1 MRRMA
6 DRKRKVCVVTGS
18 RAEYGLLYWLL
29 RGIQAEPS
37 LQLQLV
43 VTGMHLSPE
52 FGMTVNQIEADGF
65 VADAQVDMKL
75 AGDTPKALTRSIGLG
90 LIGFADTFESLQPDI
105 VVVLGDR
112 YEIFAAAQAAMV
124 ARIPIAH
131 IHGGELT
138 EGLIDDAIRHAITK
152 MAHLHFVS
160 AEEYRKRVI
169 QLGEAADRV
178 WNIGAPGLDA
188 IRKLTLLD
196 CAALSKELEFDVT
209 QPFLLVTYHPVTLAA
224 DGDDSGAEALFGALE
239 TFTDHAVVITG
250 VNADTGHDG
259 IRKRIAA
266 FVAAHPDRAL
276 ARTSLGQLRY
286 LSAMAHADVVVGNS
300 SSGLI
305 EAPALK
311 VPTVNIGERQRGRL
325 RAASVIDADTTRAA
339 VVAAINYALSPE
351 FRSKSKAAASIFGDG
366 TASEKMVRILRDHPL
381 QGILMKRFQDMP

>member
-1 MRRMA
+1 MA

-43 VTGMHLSPE
+43 VTGMHLSPQ

-65 VADAQVDMKL
+65 AADAKVDMQL
-75 AGDTPKALTRSIGLG
+75 TGDTPKALTRSMGLG
-90 LIGFADTFESLQPDI
+90 LVGLADAFESLQPDI

-112 YEIFAAAQAAMV
+112 YEIFAVAQAAMV

-138 EGLIDDAIRHAITK
+138 EGAIDDAIRHAITK
-152 MAHLHFVS
+152 MAHLHFVA

-178 WNIGAPGLDA
+178 WNVGAPGLDA

-196 CAALSKELEFDVT
+196 RAALSKELEFDVT
-209 QPFLLVTYHPVTLAA
+209 RPFFLVTYHPVTLAA
-224 DGDDSGAEALFGALE
+224 ADEGAEPLFRALE
-239 TFTDHAVVITG
+239 TFADHVFVITG
-250 VNADTGHDG
+250 VNADTGHEG
-259 IRKRIAA
+259 IRQQTVA
-266 FVAAHPDRAL
+266 FAKAYPGRVLVRA
-276 ARTSLGQLRY
+276 SLGQLRY
-286 LSAMAHADVVVGNS
+286 LSAMAHADAVIGNS

-325 RAASVIDADTTRAA
+325 RPPSVIDVENDTNEIT
-339 VVAAINYALSPE
+339 AAIKKALNPE
-351 FRSKSKAAASIFGDG
+351 FRDALRSAESIFGDG
-366 TASEKMVRILRDHPL
+366 FATEKMIEVLRDHPL
-381 QGILMKRFQDMP
+381 KGILRKHFHDQ

>member
-1 MRRMA
+1 MA
-6 DRKRKVCVVTGS
+6 DGRRKVCVITGS

-29 RGIQAEPS
+29 RGIQAEPG
-37 LQLQLV
+37 LHLQLV
-43 VTGMHLSPE
+43 VTGMHLSPQ
-52 FGMTVNQIEADGF
+52 FGMTVDQIEADGF
-65 VADAQVDMKL
+65 VADAKVDMQL
-75 AGDTPKALTRSIGLG
+75 TGDTPKALTRSMGLG
-90 LIGFADTFESLQPDI
+90 LIGFAEAFESLQPDV

-112 YEIFAAAQAAMV
+112 YEIFAAAQAATV

-138 EGLIDDAIRHAITK
+138 EGLIDEAIRHAITK
-152 MAHLHFVS
+152 MAHLHFVA
-160 AEEYRKRVI
+160 AEEYRKRVV

-178 WNIGAPGLDA
+178 WNVGAPGLDA
-188 IRKLTLLD
+188 IRKLNLLGRD
-196 CAALSKELEFDVT
+196 ALSKELEFDVT
-209 QPFLLVTYHPVTLAA
+209 RPFLLVTYHPVTLAG
-224 DGDDSGAEALFGALE
+224 DGDDKGAEALFDALE

-250 VNADTGHDG
+250 VNADTGHDD
-259 IRKRIAA
+259 IRKRIAG
-266 FVAAHPDRAL
+266 FVAAHTDRAL

-286 LSAMAHADVVVGNS
+286 LSAMAHADAVIGNS

-325 RAASVIDADTTRAA
+325 RAQSVIDVDTSKAA
-339 VVAAINYALSPE
+339 VVAAIKQALSAE
-351 FRSKSKAAASIFGDG
+351 FRAKAKAAASMFGDG

>member
-1 MRRMA
+1 MA

-29 RGIQAEPS
+29 RGIQAEPG

-43 VTGMHLSPE
+43 VTGMHLAPQ
-52 FGMTVNQIEADGF
+52 FGMTVKQIEADGF
-65 VADAQVDMKL
+65 IADAKVDMQL
-75 AGDTPKALTRSIGLG
+75 TGDTPKALTRSMGVG
-90 LIGFADTFESLQPDI
+90 LIGFADVFESLQPDI

-138 EGLIDDAIRHAITK
+138 EGLIDEAIRHAITK

-160 AEEYRKRVI
+160 AEAYRQRVI

-178 WNIGAPGLDA
+178 WNVGAPGLDA
-188 IRKLTLLD
+188 IRKLKLLD
-196 CAALSKELEFDVT
+196 RAELSRHLEFDLT
-209 QPFLLVTYHPVTLAA
+209 KPFFLVTYHPVTLAEDA
-224 DGDDSGAEALFGALE
+224 EDEGAEALLGALE
-239 TFTDHAVVITG
+239 TFADHQVLITG
-250 VNADTGHDG
+250 VNADTGHEG

-266 FVAAHPDRAL
+266 FAAARPGRVL
-276 ARTSLGQLRY
+276 VRTSLGQLRY
-286 LSAMAHADVVVGNS
+286 LSAMAHADAVIGNS

-325 RAASVIDADTTRAA
+325 RSPSVIDVDAERD
-339 VVAAINYALSPE
+339 AIVGAIRQALGPE
-351 FRSKSKAAASIFGDG
+351 FRAKANAAASIFGDG
-366 TASEKMVRILRDHPL
+366 SASENMVRILRDHPL
-381 QGILMKRFQDMP
+381 QGILMKRFQDLP

>member
-1 MRRMA
+1 MA
-6 DRKRKVCVVTGS
+6 DHKRKICVVTGS

-43 VTGMHLSPE
+43 VTGMHLSPQ
-52 FGMTVNQIEADGF
+52 FGMTVNQIKADGF
-65 VADAQVDMKL
+65 IADVKVDMQL
-75 AGDTPKALTRSIGLG
+75 TGDTPKALTRSMGVG
-90 LIGFADTFESLQPDI
+90 LIGFADAFESLQPDI

-138 EGLIDDAIRHAITK
+138 EGLIDEAIRHAITK

-178 WNIGAPGLDA
+178 WNVGAPGLDA
-188 IRKLTLLD
+188 IRKRALLD
-196 CAALSKELEFDVT
+196 RAALSKELEFDVT
-209 QPFLLVTYHPVTLAA
+209 RPFLLVTYHPVTLAA

-250 VNADTGHDG
+250 VNADAGHVG

-266 FVAAHPDRAL
+266 FVAAHPGRAL

-286 LSAMAHADVVVGNS
+286 LSAMAHADAVVGNS

-325 RAASVIDADTTRAA
+325 RAASVIDADTAMTP
-339 VVAAINYALSPE
+339 VVAAIKQALTVE
-351 FRSKSKAAASIFGDG
+351 FRRKTKAAASNFGDG